1 MLNFEH
7 EISDIKDRNL
17 RYFFAYDYFHD
28 GTIHNIQIVDDK
40 SIEITITCY
49 REWEDNYNLG
59 KGFSS
64 SAEGYV
70 DFRSHLFDDKYRYI
84 CYFEDCK
91 YYNSEILENGYV
103 FLNGRFK
110 DSAKVRELNN
120 SSRKRYLHFR
130 IQATGGYIDIIF
142 SKFQVRKA
150 TGEVRIPKQ
159 VSNITLFEHVTKKF
173 NKVDIENIRELART
187 GDDIDKLFALQYLG
201 YINDPLAVG
210 LAINA
215 LKEEDARIAS
225 FWILGNYG
233 DTDIVPILFNEWSS
247 AEGLLKR
254 HAQDA
259 IEKIVYRNSANSSWD
274 SNIT

>member
-7 EISDIKDRNL
+7 EISDIRDRRL
-17 RYFFAYDYFHD
+17 RHFFAYDYFHD
-28 GTIHNIQIVDDK
+28 GTIHNIQIEDDK
-40 SIEITITCY
+40 SIEITISCY

-64 SAEGYV
+64 SAEVYE
-70 DFRSHLFDDKYRYI
+70 DFRSHLFDDKYRYT
-84 CYFEDCK
+84 CSFEDCE
-91 YYNSEILENGYV
+91 YYNSEITENGYV

-130 IQATGGYIDIIF
+130 IQTTGGYIDIIF

-159 VSNITLFEHVTKKF
+159 VSNIILFENVIRKF
-173 NKVDIENIRELART
+173 NKVNIESVRDLAKTGSDIE
-187 GDDIDKLFALQYLG
+187 KLFALQYLG
-201 YINDPLAVG
+201 YINDPLVVD
-210 LAINA
+210 LAKNA
-215 LKEEDARIAS
+215 LKEEDARVAA

-247 AEGLLKR
+247 AKGLLKI
-254 HAQDA
+254 HIQDA
-259 IEKIVYRNSANSSWD
+259 IEKIVYRNPTN
-274 SNIT
+274 T